1 MNYAKVGI
9 CSNKWQGDWKLQCA
23 LIATAS
29 WNTHAFV
36 ALSGRLYAG
45 LMLLS
50 AGLMHW
56 SGD

>member
-1 MNYAKVGI
+1 MLEQLAGRLEPAERVDQEQQPYGI
-9 CSNKWQGDWKLQCA
+9 
-23 LIATAS
+23 LIRST
-29 WNTHAFV
+29 FV

-45 LMLLS
+45 LMLLL